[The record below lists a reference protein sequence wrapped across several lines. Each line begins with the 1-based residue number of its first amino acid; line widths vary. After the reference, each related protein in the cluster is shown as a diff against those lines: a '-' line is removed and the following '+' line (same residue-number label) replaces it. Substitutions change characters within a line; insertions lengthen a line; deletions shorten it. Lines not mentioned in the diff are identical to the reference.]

1 MSEEIKQL
9 LQKIQSS
16 VDGLSDKINK
26 QEERINSL
34 EQKLGSQKGFI
45 SSGAPVPPPPPQ
57 FPEDLKREGVV
68 MQGDE
73 KEVVE
78 KKQMDW
84 EERLGGQW
92 FAKIGVAV
100 LVIGISLFLK
110 YAFDNDWIGETG
122 RVVIGLVVGLS
133 LLVWGEKMIKKYFLY
148 AQIISGGGLVI
159 LYLSIFAALNFYSLI
174 PTSVAFVSMILV
186 TALGVILSLR
196 YNALSLLGVVII
208 GGFATP
214 FLVSTGDNH
223 QIILFSYVL
232 LLDLAVLA
240 VSIFKKWHLANF
252 LAFIGTLI
260 TSMAWHGEFYTKD
273 QLFSTVAFFTLFFLV
288 YSLSSL
294 IYNLMNREK
303 STGAEQILTLLSAV
317 SYFGA
322 IYGLMNSDYHSFMS
336 FFAVILA
343 VYYFL
348 WAYFVKYLTPKDLN
362 LYNFLAFLS
371 IGFITLAIPIQF
383 KDSMVTILWSVEA
396 VLLIYLASR
405 FKDVLIYIFGLAVS
419 ILTLFRLLFVNA
431 STRLP
436 VDSVALI
443 NERFGVFLFVIIA
456 TYAVVYIAT
465 RAKKENEDNKI
476 IKWGQMFMIALIVAN
491 LLTLFSISQEIN
503 YHYDQRL
510 RQLSEERNQVIRG
523 GISKVSSNRISPMKT
538 PYDSEEYRKYIEDRD
553 NIEYQKSISLSI
565 FWMIYAIIL
574 LVIGFA
580 RKIRFARIGGLILL
594 GISIFKLFF
603 LDLWYLGS
611 LYRIISSISL
621 GVVLLL
627 ISFAYQ
633 KYRDKLKQI
642 I

>member
-16 VDGLSDKINK
+16 VDELSNKINK
-26 QEERINSL
+26 QEGRITSL
-34 EQKLGSQKGFI
+34 EEKQGSQKEFVG
-45 SSGAPVPPPPPQ
+45 SGAPTPPPAPQ
-57 FPEDLKREGVV
+57 FPEDLKREGIA
-68 MQGDE
+68 MQE
-73 KEVVE
+73 TKKAREE
-78 KKQMDW
+78 KKEKNEIDW

-110 YAFDNDWIGETG
+110 YAFDNNWIGEIG
-122 RVVIGLVVGLS
+122 RVVIGLIAGIS
-133 LLVWGEKMIKKYFLY
+133 LLVWGESMIKKYFLY

-159 LYLSIFAALNFYSLI
+159 LYLSIFAAFNFYSLI
-174 PTSVAFVSMILV
+174 PASVAFIAMILI
-186 TALGVILSLR
+186 TALGVVLSLR

-232 LLDLAVLA
+232 LLDLSVLA
-240 VSIFKKWHLANF
+240 VAIFKKWHLANF
-252 LAFIGTLI
+252 LAFVGTVI
-260 TSMAWHGEFYTKD
+260 TALAWHGKFYTKD
-273 QLFSTVAFFTLFFLV
+273 QLFFTVLFFTLFFLV
-288 YSLSSL
+288 YSLSAL
-294 IYNLMNREK
+294 VYNLMNREE
-303 STGAEQILTLLSAV
+303 STGVEQVLTLLSAV
-317 SYFGA
+317 AYFGA
-322 IYGLMNSDYHSFMS
+322 ISGLMDYDYHSFMS

-348 WAYFVKYLTPKDLN
+348 WAYLVRYLTPKDLN

-383 KDSMVTILWSVEA
+383 KDGMVTLLWSVEA

-405 FKDVLIYIFGLAVS
+405 FKDVLIYIFGIAISV
-419 ILTLFRLLFVNA
+419 LTLLRLLFIDA
-431 STRLP
+431 SARLP

-443 NERFGVFLFVIIA
+443 NERFGTFLFVIIT
-456 TYAVVYIAT
+456 TYVVVYIAF
-465 RAKKENEDNKI
+465 RAKKESEDDKI
-476 IKWGQMFMIALIVAN
+476 IKWKQMFMVALVVAN
-491 LLTLFSISQEIN
+491 LLTIFSVSQEIN

-523 GISKVSSNRISPMKT
+523 GISKISPIKT
-538 PYDSEEYRKYIEDRD
+538 SYDSEEYRAYVKERD

-580 RKIRFARIGGLILL
+580 RKAKFVRIGGLVLL

-621 GVVLLL
+621 GIVLLL

-633 KYRDKLKQI
+633 KYKDKLKQI